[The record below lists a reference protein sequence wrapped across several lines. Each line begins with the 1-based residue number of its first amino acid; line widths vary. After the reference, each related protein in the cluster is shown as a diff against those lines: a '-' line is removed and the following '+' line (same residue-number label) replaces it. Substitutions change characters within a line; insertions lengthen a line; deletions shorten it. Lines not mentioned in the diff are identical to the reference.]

1 MPWSSVA
8 RPTGI
13 MTQEAAPTQGS
24 DGLDTLNGAIL
35 LMIEK
40 TRVRS
45 GAGLLALLIFA
56 PASMAA
62 TYQYSAD
69 TTAPARRQGMVSVSG
84 INWNCQGSRCTTSG
98 PWATPAVGACR
109 ALAQQV
115 GPVRGYGRKGR
126 VLTAGELQQCNAGL
140 PTSQPSGPSTTFTR
154 GPQPVAP
161 PPGTPATK
169 PPGTPSSVRPSPG
182 PVVINA
188 GTLRYTGRG
197 PVVINASP
205 LRYVGRGPV
214 VINASPLRYA
224 GRGPVVINASPL
236 RYVGQGP
243 VVINASTLRY
253 IGRGP
258 VVINANTLKYSG
270 NTR

>member
-1 MPWSSVA
+1 MTPQLVAWAKHPGLSTPGKLIPGPNEPRAETPRPTVLKDTHVPWSSVA

-126 VLTAGELQQCNAGL
+126 VLTAGSYSNAMRGCRRASHPARRQRLRAARSRSRRRRAHQQPNPPARHRVSGL
-140 PTSQPSGPSTTFTR
+140 A
-154 GPQPVAP
+154 PVQWSSM
-161 PPGTPATK
+161 PARCAI
-169 PPGTPSSVRPSPG
+169 P
-182 PVVINA
+182 A
-188 GTLRYTGRG
+188 
-197 PVVINASP
+197 
-205 LRYVGRGPV
+205 
-214 VINASPLRYA
+214 A
-224 GRGPVVINASPL
+224 GR
-236 RYVGQGP
+236 
-243 VVINASTLRY
+243 
-253 IGRGP
+253 
-258 VVINANTLKYSG
+258 
-270 NTR
+270 